1 MGRVKLQIKRIDNST
16 NRQVTFS
23 KRRNGLIKK
32 AYELSVLCDIDIALL
47 MFSPSG
53 RLSHFSGR
61 RRIEDVLTRYINLP
75 ETDRGGT
82 IQNKEYLINMLTQL
96 KSESDVAE
104 ELTKTSSKAPVDSNI
119 EELQQEIRTCQHQI
133 QLNEERLRMLEP
145 DPAMFASMDEVEAT
159 EKFIADMLSR
169 VQERKRY
176 LLCSHLGSFDV
187 TGSTS
192 AMQHVRIT
200 QHGDIA
206 GGGFGS
212 DEVASWVSEGMP
224 EAATSSVASMFAGPS
239 DSIMSSFRDH
249 QAMYD
254 AMGREAGVETVG
266 PGMEMCHVGQQG
278 QSDDWQQAYTSAEF
292 LSSLIPSTPFP
303 LDEQHGDIAGGGFG
317 SDEVASWVSEGM
329 PEAATSSVASMFAGP
344 SDSIMSSFRDHQ
356 AMYDAMGR
364 EAGVETVGPGM
375 EMCHVGQQG
384 QSDDWQQAYT
394 SAEFLSSLIPSTPFP
409 LDEDVMA
416 PVLASPPAMIPGV
429 HDDQRPPVEDTEAGC
444 SQAPTD
450 DLAPVNIG

>member
-104 ELTKTSSKAPVDSNI
+104 ELTKTSSSSKAPVDSNI

-192 AMQHVRIT
+192 AMQH
-200 QHGDIA
+200 
-206 GGGFGS
+206 
-212 DEVASWVSEGMP
+212 
-224 EAATSSVASMFAGPS
+224 
-239 DSIMSSFRDH
+239 
-249 QAMYD
+249 MYLL
-254 AMGREAGVETVG
+254 
-266 PGMEMCHVGQQG
+266 Q
-278 QSDDWQQAYTSAEF
+278 
-292 LSSLIPSTPFP
+292 
-303 LDEQHGDIAGGGFG
+303 QHGDIAGGGFG